1 MPKSRVR
8 RHRRRP
14 PAQPH
19 TELVPF
25 LQDHYGMTR
34 AEARAAVR
42 IGAALLAQHTGPLMA
57 RFACDYCHNYEGP
70 AYDAMDT
77 AQLNTARAAARA
89 HMAVCPGRA

>member
-8 RHRRRP
+8 RRRRP

-34 AEARAAVR
+34 AEARAAAR

-57 RFACDYCHNYEGP
+57 RFTCDYCHNYESP
-70 AYDAMDT
+70 AYDAMNT

-89 HMAVCPGRA
+89 HMTACPGRS

>member
-25 LQDHYGMTR
+25 LQHHYGMTR
-34 AEARAAVR
+34 AEARSVAR
-42 IGAALLAQHTGPLMA
+42 IGAALLAEHTGPLMT
-57 RFACDYCHNYEGP
+57 RFTCDYCHAYETP
-70 AYDAMDT
+70 TYDAMDT
-77 AQLNTARAAARA
+77 TQLTTARAEARA
-89 HMAVCPGRA
+89 HMAVCPGRR